1 MSYYRFFAS
10 DKEMPEFDNMKAKPI
25 IVRGEVVAINFANA
39 SDEKTAM
46 RIVKED
52 DFYYAKRFTDKKY
65 VNYIEWYYNDD
76 NAQVIVDYI
85 KALLGNRFTVS
96 LFNTWTDDET
106 ELLVR
111 KVNVKDLGIKDIKG
125 IWGQE
130 FFERNECLV
139 VYRNY

>member
-10 DKEMPEFDNMKAKPI
+10 DQEMPEFDNGKAEPI
-25 IVRGEVVAINFANA
+25 LVNGEIVAISFANG
-39 SDEKTAM
+39 SDEDTAM

-52 DFYYAKRFTDKKY
+52 DFCCAEKFTDKKY
-65 VNYIEWYYNDD
+65 VNYLEWYYNDT

-85 KALLGNRFTVS
+85 KALLADRFTVS
-96 LFNTWTDDET
+96 LFNTWTDDGS
-106 ELLVR
+106 ELVVKKLD
-111 KVNVKDLGIKDIKG
+111 VNDLDIRDIKA

-139 VYRNY
+139 VFRTY

>member
-1 MSYYRFFAS
+1 
-10 DKEMPEFDNMKAKPI
+10 MKAKPI
-25 IVRGEVVAINFANA
+25 IVQGEVVAINFANA
-39 SDEKTAM
+39 SDEETAM

-85 KALLGNRFTVS
+85 KALLGDRFTVS

>member
-10 DKEMPEFDNMKAKPI
+10 DKEMPEFDNRKAEPI
-25 IVRGEVVAINFANA
+25 LVNGETAAISFANGA
-39 SDEKTAM
+39 DEDVAM

-52 DFYYAKRFTDKKY
+52 DFCCAEKFTDKKY
-65 VNYIEWYYNDD
+65 VNYLEWYYNDD

-85 KALLGNRFTVS
+85 KALLADRFTVS
-96 LFNTWTDDET
+96 LFNTWTDDGS
-106 ELLVR
+106 ELLV
-111 KVNVKDLGIKDIKG
+111 KKIDVNDLDIRDIKA

-139 VYRNY
+139 VFRTY

>member
-10 DKEMPEFDNMKAKPI
+10 DQEMPEFDNRKAEPI
-25 IVRGEVVAINFANA
+25 PVNGETAAISFANGA
-39 SDEKTAM
+39 DEDTAM

-52 DFYYAKRFTDKKY
+52 DFCCAEKFTDKKY
-65 VNYIEWYYNDD
+65 VNYLEWYYNDD

-85 KALLGNRFTVS
+85 KALLADRFTVS
-96 LFNTWTDDET
+96 LFNTWTDDGS
-106 ELLVR
+106 ELLV
-111 KVNVKDLGIKDIKG
+111 KKIDVNDLDIRDIKA

-139 VYRNY
+139 VFRTY

>member
-10 DKEMPEFDNMKAKPI
+10 DKEMPEFDNRKAEPI
-25 IVRGEVVAINFANA
+25 LVDGEIVAISFANG
-39 SDEKTAM
+39 SDEDTAM

-52 DFYYAKRFTDKKY
+52 DFCCAEKFTDKKY
-65 VNYIEWYYNDD
+65 VNYLEWYYNDD

-85 KALLGNRFTVS
+85 KALLADRFTVS
-96 LFNTWTDDET
+96 LFNTWTDDGL
-106 ELLVR
+106 ELLV
-111 KVNVKDLGIKDIKG
+111 KKIDVNDLGIRDIKA

-139 VYRNY
+139 VFKTY

>member
-10 DKEMPEFDNMKAKPI
+10 DQEMPEFDNRKAEPI
-25 IVRGEVVAINFANA
+25 LVNGETVAISFANG
-39 SDEKTAM
+39 SDEDTAM

-52 DFYYAKRFTDKKY
+52 DFCCAEKFTDKKY
-65 VNYIEWYYNDD
+65 VNYLEWYYNDD

-85 KALLGNRFTVS
+85 KALLADRFTVS
-96 LFNTWTDDET
+96 LFNTWTDDES
-106 ELLVR
+106 ELVV
-111 KVNVKDLGIKDIKG
+111 KKIDVNDLDIRDIKA

-139 VYRNY
+139 VFRTY

>member
-10 DKEMPEFDNMKAKPI
+10 DQEMPEFDNGKAEPI
-25 IVRGEVVAINFANA
+25 PVNGKVAAISFANGA
-39 SDEKTAM
+39 DEDTAM

-52 DFYYAKRFTDKKY
+52 DFCCAEKFTDKKY
-65 VNYIEWYYNDD
+65 VNYLEWYYNDD

-85 KALLGNRFTVS
+85 KALLADRFTVS
-96 LFNTWTDDET
+96 LFNTWTDDGS
-106 ELLVR
+106 ELLV
-111 KVNVKDLGIKDIKG
+111 KKIDVNDLDIRDIKA

-139 VYRNY
+139 VFRTY

>member
-39 SDEKTAM
+39 SDEETAM

-85 KALLGNRFTVS
+85 KALLGDRFTVS

-111 KVNVKDLGIKDIKG
+111 KVNVKDLGIEDIKG

>member
-10 DKEMPEFDNMKAKPI
+10 DQEMPEFDNGKAEPI
-25 IVRGEVVAINFANA
+25 LVNGETVAISFANGA
-39 SDEKTAM
+39 DEDTAM

-52 DFYYAKRFTDKKY
+52 DFCCAEKFTDKKY
-65 VNYIEWYYNDD
+65 VNYLEWYYNDD

-85 KALLGNRFTVS
+85 KALLADRFTVS
-96 LFNTWTDDET
+96 LFNTWTDDES
-106 ELLVR
+106 ELVV
-111 KVNVKDLGIKDIKG
+111 KKIDVNDLSIQDIKA

-139 VYRNY
+139 VFRTY

>member
-10 DKEMPEFDNMKAKPI
+10 DKEMPEFDNRKAEPI
-25 IVRGEVVAINFANA
+25 LVNGETAAISFANGA
-39 SDEKTAM
+39 DEDTAM

-52 DFYYAKRFTDKKY
+52 DFCCAEKFTDKKY
-65 VNYIEWYYNDD
+65 VNYLEWYYNDD

-85 KALLGNRFTVS
+85 KALLADRFTVS
-96 LFNTWTDDET
+96 LFNTWTDDGS
-106 ELLVR
+106 ELLV
-111 KVNVKDLGIKDIKG
+111 KKIDVNDLDIRDIKA

-139 VYRNY
+139 VFRTY

>member
-1 MSYYRFFAS
+1 MI
-10 DKEMPEFDNMKAKPI
+10 EFDNMKAKPI
-25 IVRGEVVAINFANA
+25 IVQGEVVAINFANA
-39 SDEKTAM
+39 SDEETAM

-85 KALLGNRFTVS
+85 KALLGDRFTVS

>member
-1 MSYYRFFAS
+1 M
-10 DKEMPEFDNMKAKPI
+10 
-25 IVRGEVVAINFANA
+25 
-39 SDEKTAM
+39 
-46 RIVKED
+46 
-52 DFYYAKRFTDKKY
+52 
-65 VNYIEWYYNDD
+65 NYLEWYYKDD

-85 KALLGNRFTVS
+85 KALLGDRFTVS

-111 KVNVKDLGIKDIKG
+111 KVNVKDLGIEDIKG

>member
-10 DKEMPEFDNMKAKPI
+10 DKEMPEFDNRKAEPI
-25 IVRGEVVAINFANA
+25 LVNGETAAISFANGA
-39 SDEKTAM
+39 DEDTAM

-52 DFYYAKRFTDKKY
+52 DFCCAEKFTDKKY
-65 VNYIEWYYNDD
+65 VNYLEWYYNDD

-85 KALLGNRFTVS
+85 KALLADRFTVS
-96 LFNTWTDDET
+96 LFNTWTDDES
-106 ELLVR
+106 ELVV
-111 KVNVKDLGIKDIKG
+111 KKIDVNDLDIQAIKA

-139 VYRNY
+139 VFKTY

>member
-10 DKEMPEFDNMKAKPI
+10 DQEMPEFDNRKAEPI
-25 IVRGEVVAINFANA
+25 LVNGETAAISFANGA
-39 SDEKTAM
+39 DEDTAM

-52 DFYYAKRFTDKKY
+52 DFCCAEKFTDKKY
-65 VNYIEWYYNDD
+65 VNYLEWYYNDD

-85 KALLGNRFTVS
+85 KALLADRFTVS
-96 LFNTWTDDET
+96 LFNTWTDDGS
-106 ELLVR
+106 ELVVKKLD
-111 KVNVKDLGIKDIKG
+111 VNDLDIQAIKA

-139 VYRNY
+139 VFRTY

>member
-10 DKEMPEFDNMKAKPI
+10 DQEMPEFDNGKAEPI
-25 IVRGEVVAINFANA
+25 LVNGETVAISFANG
-39 SDEKTAM
+39 SDEDTEM

-52 DFYYAKRFTDKKY
+52 DFCCAEKFTDKKY
-65 VNYIEWYYNDD
+65 VNYLEWYYNDD

-85 KALLGNRFTVS
+85 KTLLADRFTVS
-96 LFNTWTDDET
+96 LFNTWTDDGS
-106 ELLVR
+106 ELVV
-111 KVNVKDLGIKDIKG
+111 KKINVNDLDIQDIKA

-139 VYRNY
+139 VFRTY